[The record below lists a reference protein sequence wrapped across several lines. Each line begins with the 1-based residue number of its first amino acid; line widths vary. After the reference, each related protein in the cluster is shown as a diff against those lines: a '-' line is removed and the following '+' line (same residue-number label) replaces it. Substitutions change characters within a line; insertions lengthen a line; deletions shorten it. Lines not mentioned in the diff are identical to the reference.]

1 MGPLRWLRR
10 ILTDFLGEEEDS
22 AQPAT
27 EVARQLTASMAIV
40 ALAVAQA
47 ERRELELRE
56 SLEDPAA
63 EESTIAE
70 LTRRLQEDRQA
81 ARLLILDHQ
90 RRRAEAEQR
99 LERLGQAQ
107 RLAAL
112 NAEREALRG
121 MLTRAQ
127 DGMDE
132 AAVTELEI
140 RARAEAASLDLLD
153 QLEGRTVAPSPKLD
167 EVAPTEARSK
177 AAALLSQRP
186 YDDLLHHDQ
195 ATGGTGR

>member
-1 MGPLRWLRR
+1 MGLLRWLRR

-27 EVARQLTASMAIV
+27 EVARQLTASRAIV

-70 LTRRLQEDRQA
+70 LARRLQEDRQA

-90 RRRAEAEQR
+90 RRRGEAEQR

-112 NAEREALRG
+112 NAERDALRG

-153 QLEGRTVAPSPKLD
+153 QLEGRTVAAAPKPD

-177 AAALLSQRP
+177 AAALLSERP